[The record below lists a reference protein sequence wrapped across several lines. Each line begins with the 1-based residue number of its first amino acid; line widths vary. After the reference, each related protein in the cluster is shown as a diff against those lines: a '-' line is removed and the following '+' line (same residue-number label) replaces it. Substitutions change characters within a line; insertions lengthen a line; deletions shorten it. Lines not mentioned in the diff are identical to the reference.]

1 MKTMLVTARRTAW
14 PGETVAL
21 ITKWFAK
28 VHVSSVGLNFKK
40 GKIGDV
46 PKDLGSCGCDTL
58 DMGLGGGS
66 ELCLFI
72 SQDSFSGWPVCIL
85 LI

>member
-40 GKIGDV
+40 GKIGDI

-72 SQDSFSGWPVCIL
+72 SQASFSG
-85 LI
+85 